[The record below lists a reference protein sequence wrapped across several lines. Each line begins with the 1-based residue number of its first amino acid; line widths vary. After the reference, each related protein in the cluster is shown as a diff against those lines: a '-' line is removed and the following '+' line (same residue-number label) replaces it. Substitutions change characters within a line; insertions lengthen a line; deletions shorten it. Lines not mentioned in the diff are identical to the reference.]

1 MQALIEE
8 REFMR
13 VSDLSEIFAISE
25 VTVRSDLDL
34 LASSTSIQRV
44 HGGAML
50 DRSHSRPE
58 QTFEQSAGTSPEEK
72 AAIGMAAADLISSG
86 ESLIIDVGTTATA
99 VARALAERRDLA
111 DITVFTNG
119 LTIAA
124 ELEPEIPRMT
134 VVLTGGTL
142 RPRQHSLIDPYGDFI
157 FDKINVTTAF
167 VGCNGMHPQEGLTN
181 INLPEATIKSRM
193 VKAAQRVVVIA
204 GGSKLGRISMA
215 RFADLDEVDL
225 LVTGS
230 SAPPELVA
238 QFSDLGVATI
248 VAE

>member
-1 MQALIEE
+1 MQTLIEE

-13 VSDLSEIFAISE
+13 VGDLSEIFGISE

-34 LASSTSIQRV
+34 LASSTIIQRV

-50 DRSHSRPE
+50 DRGQAQPE
-58 QTFEQSAGTSPEEK
+58 QSFEQSAGTSPEEK
-72 AAIGMAAADLISSG
+72 AAIGAAAASMVSSG

-99 VARALAERRDLA
+99 VARALGQRSELA

-119 LTIAA
+119 LTIAT
-124 ELEPEIPRMT
+124 ELEPEIPRVT

-142 RPRQHSLIDPYGDFI
+142 RPRQHSLIDPYAETILDR
-157 FDKINVTTAF
+157 INVTTAF
-167 VGCNGMHPQEGLTN
+167 IGCNGLHPHEGLTN
-181 INLPEATIKSRM
+181 INLPEAAMKTRM

-204 GGSKLGRISMA
+204 GGSKLGKISLG
-215 RFADLDEVDL
+215 RFADINDIDL
-225 LVTGS
+225 LITGA
-230 SAPPELVA
+230 SAPPQLLA
-238 QFSDLGVATI
+238 QLTDLGIATV